1 MMLVG
6 STTSGKTTLTQA
18 LYGQAL
24 KYKKTQ
30 ALEYSQYIL
39 DTPGEFVENRRF
51 FAALMSASV
60 DYKVI
65 GLVHDC
71 TRKQN
76 QIPPGFASMFNREM
90 IGIITKIDSDKADPG
105 FSHKV
110 LKQQFPQTRFRL
122 AHFQLIKNDFIADEQ
137 SQTAAIS
144 AVGFNDR

>member
-18 LYGQAL
+18 LYGQTL

-39 DTPGEFVENRRF
+39 DTPGEFIENRRF

-60 DYKVI
+60 DYQVI

-71 TRKQN
+71 TSKQN
-76 QIPPGFASMFNREM
+76 QIPPGFASMFNKEI
-90 IGIITKIDSDKADPG
+90 IGIITKIDNEKADSG

-110 LKQQFPQTRFRL
+110 LK
-122 AHFQLIKNDFIADEQ
+122 
-137 SQTAAIS
+137 AAGVKTIFEIS
-144 AVGFNDR
+144 SVTGEGLENLKSFLKLPRAAA